1 MAIPIKHQL
10 MAVLIIRIVVRFCLI
25 LMGVSAILWSYN
37 VLPLFWR
44 AATFDNAAHRI
55 IRGESFKSEI
65 VMGLSPEIEN
75 VQALD
80 SCQTRALH
88 NAAIVRLRL
97 LETAIASGERQ
108 GLDRNFELLQTA
120 ILKSL
125 ACSPA
130 DPFLWTILY
139 WADSSTRG
147 FSAETLRFLQMS
159 YEMGSHEG
167 WVALKRNR
175 LAVAIYEQLPVGTA
189 RLVTEEFADL
199 LESGYVQETASI
211 LEGAGWANR
220 DALLQAITRV
230 SNQKRQLFAATIY
243 RDGYDLLVPGII
255 LPEARPWR

>member
-1 MAIPIKHQL
+1 MATPTKHQL
-10 MAVLIIRIVVRFCLI
+10 VAVLIIPIVARFCLI
-25 LMGVSAILWSYN
+25 LIGVSAILWSYN

-44 AATFDNAAHRI
+44 AATLDNAAHRI
-55 IRGESFKSEI
+55 IRGESFKPEI
-65 VMGLSPEIEN
+65 VTGLIPEIEK
-75 VQALD
+75 VQAAN

-108 GLDRNFELLQTA
+108 GLDRNFQLLRTA
-120 ILKSL
+120 VLKSL

-139 WADSSTRG
+139 WVDTSTRG
-147 FSAETLRFLQMS
+147 FSAETLRFLRMS
-159 YEMGSHEG
+159 YEMGRHEG

-175 LAVAIYEQLPVGTA
+175 LAIAIYEQLPAGMVK
-189 RLVTEEFADL
+189 LVTEEFADL
-199 LESGYVQETASI
+199 LESGYVQETANI
-211 LEGAGWANR
+211 LERAGWANR